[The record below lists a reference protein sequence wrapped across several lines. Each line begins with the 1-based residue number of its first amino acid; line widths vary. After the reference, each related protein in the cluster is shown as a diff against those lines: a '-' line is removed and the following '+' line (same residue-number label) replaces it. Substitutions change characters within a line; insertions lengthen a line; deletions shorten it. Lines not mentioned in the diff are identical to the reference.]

1 LVFNDRQLWWLMR
14 HLDRFYAH
22 TEYGVGYGVRTR
34 ESAG

>member
-1 LVFNDRQLWWLMR
+1 MR